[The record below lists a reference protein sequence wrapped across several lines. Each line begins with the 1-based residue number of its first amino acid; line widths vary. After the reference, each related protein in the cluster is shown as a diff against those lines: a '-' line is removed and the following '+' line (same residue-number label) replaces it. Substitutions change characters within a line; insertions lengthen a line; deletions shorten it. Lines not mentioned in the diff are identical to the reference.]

1 MRKFKY
7 NVVSKE
13 VLNMTVQELTIK
25 TISDIKKRRSKRE
38 KEYTAYVNERH
49 CKKVKNWSV
58 RVGGCRW

>member
-1 MRKFKY
+1 
-7 NVVSKE
+7 
-13 VLNMTVQELTIK
+13 MTVQELTIK

-38 KEYTAYVNERH
+38 KEYTAYVNERY